1 MHKVLFEILF
11 QCTVYN
17 GGIFLNKSAKCHLMA
32 ITKTNIFTKSHRNV
46 SFLLHGLIL
55 QDFLV
60 KFHFSAQCI
69 MTAYLIKIR
78 QIPLQCNYQVQCF
91 HKTHMNLPLISL
103 KYIFGEMKKSIS
115 LHYTVYN
122 GGRFLKNPPNAIAWQ
137 YSHILF

>member
-1 MHKVLFEILF
+1 MYFLCTLQKNRLIGAILKFIWERDQRQTRKNWKSMHKVLSEILF

-69 MTAYLIKIR
+69 MTAYFK
-78 QIPLQCNYQVQCF
+78 
-91 HKTHMNLPLISL
+91 
-103 KYIFGEMKKSIS
+103 
-115 LHYTVYN
+115 
-122 GGRFLKNPPNAIAWQ
+122 KNPANAIAWQ
-137 YSHILF
+137 LPSSMFSQNSHEPSFNLP